1 MNLRHFLRD
10 RQVPA
15 AIIALAVA
23 AGIAQ
28 LLLWWLGPAPK
39 GKDFVGPP
47 RSGYTL
53 TDARVTELNEA
64 GQPSFH
70 LQAPQ
75 IERREGDDSLYL
87 NSPTFQLPA
96 KKPGVPDWQGKSLY
110 GWVNKAGTVLKLQ
123 GPVEMH
129 RQAFGTAP
137 TARITTADVTAWPKE
152 NRLETAAPAQM
163 VQGGTRITG
172 VGMRANLNDKH
183 LELLDDVQ
191 ATFPPNQSNR

>member
-1 MNLRHFLRD
+1 MNLRRYLRD
-10 RQVPA
+10 RQLPA
-15 AIIALAVA
+15 AIVALAVA

-28 LLLWWLGPAPK
+28 LLMWWLGPTPK

-53 TDARVTELNEA
+53 TDARVTEFNEA

-70 LQAPQ
+70 LQAPL

-87 NSPTFQLPA
+87 NSPTFQMPA

-123 GPVEMH
+123 GPVQMH
-129 RQAFGTAP
+129 RPAFGVTAA
-137 TARITTADVTAWPKE
+137 TRITTADVTAWPKD

-172 VGMRANLNDKH
+172 IGMRANLNDKH

-191 ATFPPNQSNR
+191 ATFPPNQSQR

>member
-1 MNLRHFLRD
+1 MNLRRFLRD

-15 AIIALAVA
+15 AIVILAVV

-53 TDARVTELNEA
+53 INARVTELGA
-64 GQPSFH
+64 DGHPSFH

-87 NSPTFQLPA
+87 NSPTFQMPA
-96 KKPGVPDWQGKSLY
+96 KKPGAPDWHGKSLY

-123 GPVEMH
+123 GPVLMH
-129 RQAFGTAP
+129 RPAFD
-137 TARITTADVTAWPKE
+137 TTAATSIVTSDVTAWPKE
-152 NRLETAAPAQM
+152 SRLETAAPARIQ
-163 VQGGTRITG
+163 QGTSTMRGI
-172 VGMRANLNDKH
+172 GMRANLNKKH
-183 LELLDDVQ
+183 LELLDDVHS
-191 ATFPPNQSNR
+191 TFMPAKSGS